1 MDALIK
7 FYTNDWYFAI
17 PMTLM
22 LIIAL
27 ALVIWR
33 LMLNQGAAGNM
44 DLFLPDLQ
52 TNLRKKGLKAAVA
65 LCETEKGIVPQKLYT
80 AGLQAADQGVAA
92 MRRSMASAV
101 ELEII
106 PRLNYLLPASLA
118 IAKISTMVGLL
129 GTVISM
135 IGTFSAIGEG
145 PKGGGGGGNM
155 SAQSEKIGL
164 ALFAT
169 AMGLVT
175 AIPLVFC
182 HVLFRAWIAK
192 FEIKM
197 KLAAQNLVAL
207 VQNVKNNPDA
217 GDEEEAAIEVDE
229 DEDDEE
235 GDRRSAKRTRRTGSR

>member
-22 LIIAL
+22 LLVAL

-33 LMLNQGAAGNM
+33 LLLNQGAGSSTDAM
-44 DLFLPDLQ
+44 MPDLQ
-52 TNLRKKGLKAAVA
+52 LNLRKKGVKAAIA
-65 LCETEKGIVPQKLYT
+65 LCEQEKGVIPTLLYT
-80 AGLQAADQGVAA
+80 AGLQAAEQGVSA
-92 MRRSMASAV
+92 MRRSMSSAV
-101 ELEII
+101 ELEIL
-106 PRLNYLLPASLA
+106 PRLNFLLPMILA

-145 PKGGGGGGNM
+145 PKGAAGAGAM

-182 HVLFRAWIAK
+182 HVLFKAWIAK
-192 FEIKM
+192 FEIRM
-197 KLAAQNLVAL
+197 KLAGQNLITL
-207 VQNVKNNPDA
+207 VQNVKNNPD
-217 GDEEEAAIEVDE
+217 GDPEEEIEVVV
-229 DEDDEE
+229 EE
-235 GDRRSAKRTRRTGSR
+235 EEDRRPKGKRERAR